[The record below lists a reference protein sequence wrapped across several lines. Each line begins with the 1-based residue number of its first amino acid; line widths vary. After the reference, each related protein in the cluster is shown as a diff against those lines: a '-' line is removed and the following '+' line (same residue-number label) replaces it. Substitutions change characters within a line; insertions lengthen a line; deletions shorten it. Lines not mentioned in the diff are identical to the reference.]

1 LNKSELINHIS
12 EDADISKAAAARALN
27 SFIDNIGKSITK
39 GQTVSLIGFGT
50 FSQKK
55 RAARAGRNPQTGV
68 AIKIAAAKVVK
79 FTPGK
84 ALKDRVNKR

>member
-27 SFIDNIGKSITK
+27 SFIDNVAKSITK

-55 RAARAGRNPQTGV
+55 RAARVGRNPQTGV

>member
-1 LNKSELINHIS
+1 MNKSELINHIS